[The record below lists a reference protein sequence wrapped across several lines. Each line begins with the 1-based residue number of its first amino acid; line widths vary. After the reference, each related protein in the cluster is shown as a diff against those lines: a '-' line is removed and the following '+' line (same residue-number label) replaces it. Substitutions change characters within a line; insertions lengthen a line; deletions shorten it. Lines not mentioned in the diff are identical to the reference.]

1 MKEQE
6 SSNPLRDVAGL
17 AIGVSVIMII
27 LGCLA
32 IVMPNATGIAVSVIF
47 GWVII
52 LAGFMHFAY
61 AFAASGP
68 GGFLWRM
75 LISLL
80 YLVGGSYLLLNAP
93 FTLEALTMVVAVIF
107 IMEGIF
113 QIIAYFQVRELSGT
127 GWLILNGI
135 VSIVLGGLIAYQWP
149 SSSTW
154 AIGTLIGVNLL
165 FNGVSNLFYSV
176 AAKNAIGA
184 AAH

>member
-6 SSNPLRDVAGL
+6 SSNPLKDLVGL
-17 AIGVSVIMII
+17 SIGVSVIMII

-32 IVMPNATGIAVSVIF
+32 IVMPNATGIGISVIF

-61 AFAASGP
+61 AFAASGA
-68 GGFLWRM
+68 GSFLWRM

-80 YLVGGSYLLLNAP
+80 YIVGGSYLLLNAP
-93 FTLEALTMVVAVIF
+93 LTLAALTMAVAVIF
-107 IMEGIF
+107 ILEGIF
-113 QIIAYFQVRELSGT
+113 QIIAFFQVKDLPGA
-127 GWLILNGI
+127 GWLVFNGI
-135 VSIVLGGLIAYQWP
+135 VSIVLGGMIAYQWP
-149 SSSTW
+149 ASSNW

-165 FNGVSNLFYSV
+165 FSGVTRLIYSV

-184 AAH
+184 AVH

>member
-6 SSNPLRDVAGL
+6 SSNPLKDLAGL
-17 AIGVSVIMII
+17 SIGVSIIMII

-32 IVMPNATGIAVSVIF
+32 IVMPNTTGIAVSVIF

-52 LAGFMHFAY
+52 LAGFMRFAY
-61 AFAASGP
+61 AFAASGA

-75 LISLL
+75 LIAVL
-80 YLVGGSYLLLNAP
+80 YIAGGSYLLLNAP
-93 FTLEALTMVVAVIF
+93 FTLDALTMAVAVIF

-113 QIIAYFQVRELSGT
+113 QIISFFQVRELPGT

-149 SSSTW
+149 SSSNW

-165 FNGVSNLFYSV
+165 FSGVTCLFNSA

>member
-6 SSNPLRDVAGL
+6 SSNPLKDIVGL
-17 AIGVSVIMII
+17 SIGVSVIMVI

-32 IVMPNATGIAVSVIF
+32 IVMPNATGIALSVVV

-61 AFAASGP
+61 AFAAP
-68 GGFLWRM
+68 GAGSFLWRI

-80 YLVGGSYLLLNAP
+80 YIVGGSYLLLNAP
-93 FTLEALTMVVAVIF
+93 FTLGALTMAVAVIF

-113 QIIAYFQVRELSGT
+113 QIIAFFQVRELPGSAG
-127 GWLILNGI
+127 LIFNGI
-135 VSIVLGGLIAYQWP
+135 VSMVLGGLIAYQWP
-149 SSSTW
+149 SSSSW

-165 FNGVSNLFYSV
+165 FNGITALFYSV